1 MSEIDTGF
9 DAVIA
14 GEVFAPAPEVAPELT
29 ATVTQETP
37 CDPSSAPPAAPPSA
51 APTANSAT
59 TSGLT
64 PAGVQAAKSLVKL
77 PEISWSDLAKLAREI
92 AMNIKE
98 RHVILKE
105 FKLSDVQYDFLE
117 AHNEFYREALANA
130 CREWHAP
137 LSTQERIKVEAA
149 AILEDSLLGLG
160 ARIQNK
166 GEGLPGV
173 VEAAKLFAK
182 IAGVGER
189 ETASAAPG
197 ERFTINIDLGG
208 DRSLTVSSGSGAEPA
223 GGVSADPALLPK
235 APGGSA

>member
-14 GEVFAPAPEVAPELT
+14 GEVFAPPPEI
-29 ATVTQETP
+29 TVTVNEEPP
-37 CDPSSAPPAAPPSA
+37 CEASSVPPAEPPSA
-51 APTANSAT
+51 APTSNSAP
-59 TSGLT
+59 TSTSMSPAAQNAAISLIGMPPLT
-64 PAGVQAAKSLVKL
+64 WP
-77 PEISWSDLAKLAREI
+77 DLAKLAREI
-92 AMNIKE
+92 AMNIRE
-98 RHVILKE
+98 QHDILKE
-105 FKLSDVQYDFLE
+105 FKLSQTQYDFLE
-117 AHNEFYREALANA
+117 ANNQFYREALANA

-137 LSTQERIKVEAA
+137 LNTQERIKVEAA

-189 ETASAAPG
+189 ETGTAAPG